1 MSTLSKSNFE
11 AQRNINLVFRR
22 EKTVGVYASVVTLA
36 NEKLIT
42 LPVVCVKIKSLSL
55 KIIDFSSGVPREREL
70 YLVITV
76 RHYRLWPR
84 FFVDSNFRLRS
95 AWEKVCVK

>member
-42 LPVVCVKIKSLSL
+42 STTLYTPPVVRYSLNKVTYKVKGTMFYSTCIKSTTSP
-55 KIIDFSSGVPREREL
+55 IM
-70 YLVITV
+70 
-76 RHYRLWPR
+76 
-84 FFVDSNFRLRS
+84 
-95 AWEKVCVK
+95 VKFMFACIWYH

>member
-42 LPVVCVKIKSLSL
+42 STT
-55 KIIDFSSGVPREREL
+55 L
-70 YLVITV
+70 YT
-76 RHYRLWPR
+76 PP
-84 FFVDSNFRLRS
+84 
-95 AWEKVCVK
+95 

>member
-42 LPVVCVKIKSLSL
+42 STTLYTPPVVRYSLNIKS
-55 KIIDFSSGVPREREL
+55 REPCSILRVSNRP
-70 YLVITV
+70 LVQ
-76 RHYRLWPR
+76 
-84 FFVDSNFRLRS
+84 
-95 AWEKVCVK
+95 